1 MVTLILL
8 NYLVRECKED
18 PNIKNNMGDTSLH
31 IASSKGHLDI
41 VKYLIEE
48 CKADPNIKENWNEY
62 TPLHNAIENGHL
74 DHSLNTSTFSESD

>member
-8 NYLVRECKED
+8 NYLVRECKVD
-18 PNIKNNMGDTSLH
+18 PNIKDEFGFIPLHDASLN
-31 IASSKGHLDI
+31 GHFDI

>member
-1 MVTLILL
+1 
-8 NYLVRECKED
+8 
-18 PNIKNNMGDTSLH
+18 MGDTSLH